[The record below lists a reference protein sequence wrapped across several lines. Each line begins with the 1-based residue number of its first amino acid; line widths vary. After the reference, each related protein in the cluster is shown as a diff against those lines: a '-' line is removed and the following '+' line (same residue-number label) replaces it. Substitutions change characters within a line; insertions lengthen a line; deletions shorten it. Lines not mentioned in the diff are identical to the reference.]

1 MDLYAPVL
9 NLEEF
14 GSKNMLSALKAEGEH
29 IIHLQGRTFEFDI
42 RFSEN
47 EDFNA
52 AAYEVGNKAYIN
64 VSITTVMQLYHHVL
78 LLMGREELLPEGG
91 QEEAFEGKYRIEEFE
106 TPQICQYD
114 KEFKQIAFYAGPD
127 NPKRRNIAELITIF
141 GMEFI
146 IFHELGHHVGGHL
159 RFLSENLGLQVLYAH
174 GNGVALNPQVYQ
186 MLETD
191 ADAVAIA
198 TLLESISTKI
208 DFYRDRFLDGVGKL
222 IPHCVMIAIT
232 TAFFLMEREGGAYNI
247 NNARYLP
254 RDVRFRL
261 VVYIFMDK
269 LSKDYKMCRFSQNEK
284 QLTETFKICN
294 TLLGELYAGKDPE
307 RKILFQESDDVR
319 RYYNEV
325 LVPLWKNIRNELNP
339 YAVIHLPE

>member
-1 MDLYAPVL
+1 MDLYASVL

-29 IIHLQGRTFEFDI
+29 IIHLPGRTFEFKI

-64 VSITTVMQLYHHVL
+64 VSITTVMQLYHHAL
-78 LLMGREELLPEGG
+78 LIMGREELLPEGG

-106 TPQICQYD
+106 TPQICQYN
-114 KEFKQIAFYAGPD
+114 KKFKQIAFYAGPD

-159 RFLSENLGLQVLYAH
+159 RFLSEKLGLQVLYAH
-174 GNGVALNPQVYQ
+174 GNGTALNPQVYQ

-198 TLLESISTKI
+198 TLLESVSTKI
-208 DFYRDRFLDGVGKL
+208 DFYRDRFLDGAGKL

-247 NNARYLP
+247 NNAGYLP

-269 LSKDYKMCRFSQNEK
+269 LSKDYEMCRFSQNEK

-294 TLLGELYAGKDPE
+294 TLLGELYADKDPE

>member
-1 MDLYAPVL
+1 MNLYAPVL
-9 NLEEF
+9 NLEKF
-14 GSKNMLSALKAEGEH
+14 GSNNMLSALKAEGEN
-29 IIHLQGRTFEFDI
+29 IIHLPGRVFDFNI
-42 RFSEN
+42 QFSEN

-52 AAYEVGNKAYIN
+52 AAYEVGDKAYIN

-78 LLMGREELLPEGG
+78 LLMGRGELLSEGG
-91 QEEAFEGKYRIEEFE
+91 QEEPFEGKYRIEEFE
-106 TPQICQYD
+106 TPQICPYNS
-114 KEFKQIAFYAGPD
+114 EFKQIAFYIGPD
-127 NPKRRNIAELITIF
+127 NPKRREIAELITLF

-159 RFLSENLGLQVLYAH
+159 RFLSEKMGLQVLYAQE
-174 GNGVALNPQVYQ
+174 NSATLNPQVYQ

-198 TLLESISTKI
+198 SLLESISTKI
-208 DFYRDRFLDGVGKL
+208 DFYRDGFLDGAGKL

-232 TAFFLMEREGGAYNI
+232 TDFFLMEREHYTYNI

-261 VVYIFMDK
+261 VVHIFLDK
-269 LSKDYKMCRFSQNEK
+269 LRKDYKVCSFSQNEE
-284 QLTETFKICN
+284 QLTETFKMCN
-294 TLLGELYAGKDPE
+294 TLLGELYASKDPE
-307 RKILFQESDDVR
+307 RKILFREPDDVR
-319 RYYNEV
+319 RYYNEI
-325 LVPLWKNIRNELNP
+325 LLPLWKNIRNELNQ